1 MTRVRTAIAV
11 WVLLLLAALPVQA
24 EEVIR
29 SFISDVTVDADGRLE
44 VRETIT
50 IRSEMREIR
59 RGILR
64 DFPITYNTKNGT
76 RTRVGFDVLRVQRN
90 GSDEPYATE
99 SIANGM
105 RIRIGSKDVLLNPG
119 EHTYKI
125 IYQTSRQIGFFD
137 SYDELYWN
145 VTGNGWSFPIEQA
158 TVIVRLPGG
167 ADIKPERSSLY
178 VGPQGEN
185 SGVGELLQNSGNRFS
200 ARTTGRLNANE
211 GFTIALAWQKGIVL
225 PPSAADV
232 QRDWVKDNLG
242 FFSLVLTTLAVGLFY
257 VWAWFRVG
265 RDPPTGVIAP
275 LFHPPEGL
283 GAAGVRYVWKQ
294 GYDDKAFAAG
304 LVGLAVKGRMKI
316 DGSGSDYAVTKQQSG
331 NRQALTRSEA
341 ALFAATPKGTLQ
353 LEQSNHAKVG
363 GMRNALSQAL
373 NDEYDGSMFLNNFG
387 WFAAGL
393 GLSIVGLLLS
403 VVLLPEG
410 EGVAVLFTGLF
421 TSVWWGVI
429 LFAGWAAIK
438 GLFSGIGF
446 LTKVRSLMGMIFLLP
461 FVGAGI
467 AVPTVLYLV
476 EDISPAMRWLIAA
489 GIVIGA
495 FNLVFYWLLKAPTPS
510 GRRIM
515 DQIEG
520 FRMYMTTAEE
530 ERLKV
535 LHPPEK
541 TPELFERYLPFAM
554 ALDCENAWNNKFSA
568 VLAAAAAAGAVGTV
582 GYWYIGSD
590 GFSSGSF
597 GQSLGDS
604 LTSSISSA
612 ATAPGSSSG
621 SGGGGFSGG
630 GGGGGGGSG
639 W

>member
-44 VRETIT
+44 VLETIVV
-50 IRSEMREIR
+50 RSEAREIR

-64 DFPITYNTKNGT
+64 DFPITYNNKNGT

-90 GSDEPYATE
+90 GNDEPYATE

-105 RIRIGSKDVLLNPG
+105 RIRIGSKDVLLDPG

-137 SYDELYWN
+137 SHDELYWN
-145 VTGNGWSFPIEQA
+145 VTGNGWTFPIEQA
-158 TVIVRLPGG
+158 TVIVRLPSS
-167 ADIKPERSSLY
+167 AEIKQERSSLY

-185 SGVGELLQNSGNRFS
+185 SGMGELVQNSGNRFS
-200 ARTTGRLNANE
+200 ARTTGRLKANE
-211 GFTIALAWQKGIVL
+211 GFTIAVAWQKGIVL
-225 PPSAADV
+225 PPTAADV

-242 FFSLVLTTLAVGLFY
+242 FFSLVLTALAVGLFY
-257 VWAWFRVG
+257 IWAWFRVG

-341 ALFAATPKGTLQ
+341 ALFAATPNGTLQ
-353 LEQSNHAKVG
+353 LEQSNHATVG
-363 GMRNALSQAL
+363 GMRSALSEAL
-373 NDEYDGSMFLNNFG
+373 NDEYDGSMFLNNFR
-387 WFAAGL
+387 WFASGL

-568 VLAAAAAAGAVGTV
+568 VLATAAAAGAVGTV

-590 GFSSGSF
+590 GFSSGGF
-597 GQSLGDS
+597 GRSLGDS